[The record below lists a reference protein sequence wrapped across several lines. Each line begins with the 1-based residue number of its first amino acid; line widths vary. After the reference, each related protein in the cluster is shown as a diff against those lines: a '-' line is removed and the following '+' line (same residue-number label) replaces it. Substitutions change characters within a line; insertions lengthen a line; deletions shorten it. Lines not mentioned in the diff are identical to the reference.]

1 MENLFERLDHPILFS
16 VGCDASQGIFE
27 PHIRA
32 IEADGI
38 RVPCESNSENII
50 SCKNPDRTVFLDEV
64 NGLDF
69 ASVRI
74 FQRQVELPSLVPII
88 DRTLFGVP
96 GKRITSGTVGISLED
111 VFSSAPKRRN
121 GEIVQSRLVLR
132 KDVLTRPAFEN
143 KNVVLFCSGRDKT
156 IETLWQE
163 FHCLEF
169 AEAIG
174 KMGFTAV
181 TGINFSVFFGECPFA
196 HALNLKKSLES
207 ARLFHDAGIEVIPHV
222 YFAHRF
228 HLDRW
233 IAWLKKN
240 PSVTTVAVN
249 CQFRSGDVVQ
259 ILVQGIDYLLRNVGR
274 EMKVILEGSD
284 PKKMRLLFRTFPKS
298 MIVTMKGLSL
308 SARFRNQYVYA
319 NGVISKLNR
328 SGASFYDIL
337 NASVENYTEYV
348 KGLSAPL
355 ISEAKHPVNRKSAP
369 SRRRQALS
377 VRHRSAIQS
386 R

>member
-16 VGCDASQGIFE
+16 VGCDVSQGTFE

-32 IEADGI
+32 IEANGI
-38 RVPCESNSENII
+38 RVPCESDSENII

-69 ASVRI
+69 APVRI
-74 FQRQVELPSLVPII
+74 LQRQVELPSLVPII

-96 GKRITSGTVGISLED
+96 GKKIKSGTVGISMED

-132 KDVLTRPAFEN
+132 KDVLTRPVFEN
-143 KNVVLFCSGRDKT
+143 KNVVLFCTGRDKT

-163 FHCLEF
+163 FRSLDF
-169 AEAIG
+169 AGTLG

-207 ARLFHDAGIEVIPHV
+207 ARLFYEAGIEVIPHI
-222 YFAHRF
+222 YFAHQF

-233 IAWLKKN
+233 IAWLKSN
-240 PSVTTVAVN
+240 PTVTTVAVN
-249 CQFRSGDVVQ
+249 CQFRSNSVAR

-274 EMKVILEGSD
+274 EMRVILEGCD
-284 PKKMRLLFRTFPKS
+284 PKKMRLLFRTFPNS
-298 MIVTMKGLSL
+298 MVVAMKGLSL
-308 SARFRNQYVYA
+308 SARFHRQYEYA
-319 NGVISKLNR
+319 NGVILKSNK
-328 SGASFYDIL
+328 SDASLVSIL
-337 NASVENYTEYV
+337 NASVENYSEFV
-348 KGLSAPL
+348 RDLSAPL
-355 ISEAKHPVNRKSAP
+355 ISEAKHPMNRKSAP
-369 SRRRQALS
+369 SRRRQALP